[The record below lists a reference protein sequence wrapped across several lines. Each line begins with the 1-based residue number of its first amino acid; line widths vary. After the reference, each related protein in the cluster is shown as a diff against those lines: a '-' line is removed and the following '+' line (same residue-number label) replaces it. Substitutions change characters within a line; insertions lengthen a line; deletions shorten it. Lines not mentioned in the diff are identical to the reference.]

1 MTDPISLPGW
11 NEAARLGH
19 CHRCD
24 WAFVTITAAAGPDAR
39 CPHCAAAI
47 LQPLHTQVEHLPSTH
62 PPELVAAPTLAPAGL
77 ERALRGFIRSIP
89 LAPSDLTLARLRQ
102 RAQLCYLPRWLVDA
116 SVAATWQAEAGFD
129 YEIVSHEEHFD
140 GERNHWRSQ
149 EVTETRVR
157 WEPRLGKLQ
166 RRYENV
172 PVPALEEEA
181 LIRRQLGDFAAAQ
194 AAAYRPESLEN
205 AVVALPN
212 RSPEDAWEEARPLFG
227 QRARRDCKQ
236 AAGADHM
243 RSFRW
248 TPQFTAPQWTQ
259 LLLPV
264 YATHYQDDDGRYRP
278 ILIHGQTGR
287 VQGVRRASGARARRI
302 ALLLGLAAALLLLL
316 SLAALLGG
324 QFLDAPAAA
333 SLGVAALLLGLLA
346 AAMAVTP
353 LLVVALFNRAQTRSG
368 PALFVR

>member
-1 MTDPISLPGW
+1 MRSSAIS
-11 NEAARLGH
+11 
-19 CHRCD
+19 
-24 WAFVTITAAAGPDAR
+24 
-39 CPHCAAAI
+39 
-47 LQPLHTQVEHLPSTH
+47 
-62 PPELVAAPTLAPAGL
+62 
-77 ERALRGFIRSIP
+77 
-89 LAPSDLTLARLRQ
+89 
-102 RAQLCYLPRWLVDA
+102 PRWLVDA

-264 YATHYQDDDGRYRP
+264 YATHYQDDDGP
-278 ILIHGQTGR
+278 LSPHPDP
-287 VQGVRRASGARARRI
+287 RANGPGA
-302 ALLLGLAAALLLLL
+302 
-316 SLAALLGG
+316 GG
-324 QFLDAPAAA
+324 AA
-333 SLGVAALLLGLLA
+333 SFGGAGQAHRPAVGAGGGAAVAVESGRAPGRAVPGRAGGGESGGGSAAVGFAGRGDGGDAVVGGCAFQPGADAL
-346 AAMAVTP
+346 P
-353 LLVVALFNRAQTRSG
+353 G